1 MNADTSRTTAI
12 LERAA
17 APGAPLVVVPLDAQ
31 GPWPVHQDEIE
42 AGLAELEAA
51 VKAVNDANAAL
62 LELMR
67 RLLRKADQG
76 TPNDVDALASILR
89 H

>member
-1 MNADTSRTTAI
+1 MNADTSVATAT
-12 LERAA
+12 LKHGVG
-17 APGAPLVVVPLDAQ
+17 PGAPTIVVPLDDT

-42 AGLAELEAA
+42 AGLMELEAA
-51 VKAVNDANAAL
+51 VKAVNEANASL

-76 TPNDVDALASILR
+76 MPKDVDALASILR